1 MILVSNDEF
10 KEMFEKGFVKQNDYA
25 VTMKNHSKSKRHKH
39 YVREDKYEKYLR
51 HKANLQNKIN
61 SEKDETS

>member
-39 YVREDKYEKYLR
+39 YVREDKYEKYL
-51 HKANLQNKIN
+51 KWKENQDKKLK
-61 SEKDETS
+61 